1 MMQKQEDQVEE
12 VMNVMRV
19 NVEKLLESQNK
30 QISGLTSRAD
40 LLESQG
46 ANQFQTVNVR
56 RNQGCQCNWKIGVG
70 LLAVIVIIII
80 IIVVLEIK

>member
-1 MMQKQEDQVEE
+1 MLQQQEDQVEE
-12 VMNVMRV
+12 VMDVMRV

-30 QISGLTSRAD
+30 QISCLTSRAD

>member
-1 MMQKQEDQVEE
+1 MMQQQEDQVEE
-12 VMNVMRV
+12 VMDVMRV

-30 QISGLTSRAD
+30 QISDLTSRAD

-56 RNQGCQCNWKIGVG
+56 RNHGCQCNWKIGVG